1 MGVHIGKLTSEVVPT
16 PEPLAAPSAGPGYG
30 WEEIDKLRSNAEQ
43 MIRDQLRTCAEGF
56 ND

>member
-1 MGVHIGKLTSEVVPT
+1 MGVHIGKVTSEVVPT
-16 PEPLAAPSAGPGYG
+16 PEPPAAPSAGPGYG